1 MNVRVFGESHAP
13 EIGVE
18 IEGVGKGVEIDVE
31 ELQRFLDRRAPGNGQ
46 GGMSTPRKE
55 PDRPVFESGVVVSE
69 RSDRSVASP
78 LESGVV
84 VSPLGKRLV
93 TTGETIRAVIRNT
106 NVRPQDYGNVITVP
120 RPGHAD
126 YSSWIK
132 YGKISTGGGKWSGRM
147 TAPLCIAGGIALQM
161 LAKAGVEVH
170 ARVVAVG
177 GREIA
182 PNGQDA
188 RSPMNALM
196 QDTSEAIEKPAVG
209 SAVSSKPPYQFCGN
223 ACRCNSGRAASMMP
237 PLAPGLAIAS
247 SGKDAALEGVC
258 PADDS
263 VGAVVEVVATGVPQ
277 GLGDVG
283 TDGLES
289 KLSAA
294 FFGIPAVK
302 GVEFGDGFK
311 LAEMHGSEANDAF
324 VLAPAE
330 GPVPKTEGSVP
341 DEACLASSVSRPPR
355 LASSVSRPP
364 APVTL
369 RTNHCGGILGG
380 ISVGTPIVARLAF
393 KPTPSISREQD
404 SVDLETLKPVKLA
417 IKGRHDRCVAF
428 RAVPVVEAAM
438 AIVLANELKS

>member
-18 IEGVGKGVEIDVE
+18 IGGVRKGVEIDVE

-69 RSDRSVASP
+69 RSDRIVASP
-78 LESGVV
+78 
-84 VSPLGKRLV
+84 LV

-161 LAKAGVEVH
+161 LARKGVEVH
-170 ARVVAVG
+170 ARVAAVG

-182 PNGQDA
+182 LNGQDA
-188 RSPMNALM
+188 RSPLNALM
-196 QDTSEAIEKPAVG
+196 RDTSEAIEKPAVG

-223 ACRCNSGRAASMMP
+223 ACRCNSGRAASTMP

-247 SGKDAALEGVC
+247 SVKDAALEGVC

-324 VLAPAE
+324 VLASADARL
-330 GPVPKTEGSVP
+330 S
-341 DEACLASSVSRPPR
+341 SSVSRPPC
-355 LASSVSRPP
+355 LSSSVSRPSV
-364 APVTL
+364 PVTL

-438 AIVLANELKS
+438 AVVLVTEMGL